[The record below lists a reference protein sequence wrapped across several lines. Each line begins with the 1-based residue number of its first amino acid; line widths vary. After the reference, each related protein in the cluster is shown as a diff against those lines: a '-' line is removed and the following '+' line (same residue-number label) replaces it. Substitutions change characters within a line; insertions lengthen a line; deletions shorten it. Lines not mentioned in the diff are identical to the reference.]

1 MSLLAAHNK
10 TSRDEHTLRVL
21 ESGDS
26 RAGLSRPATH
36 LRLTMAIDEAEEAIS
51 GALRALGGAIPQPAA
66 STLAQMS
73 QGFPQHVHGY
83 IEGACFAY
91 DEHGGLESS
100 GAVDEAA
107 DYGNRL
113 HQDHYQSRLAAMGAA
128 NRSAMLNIAA
138 MMLGRCV
145 DRLDWD
151 DAVEAAAAKR
161 ANPESVVE
169 AAVER
174 GVLAESEDGTLGF
187 GIPSFFTYMR

>member
-113 HQDHYQSRLAAMGAA
+113 RQDHYQSRLAAMGAA

-151 DAVEAAAAKR
+151 IAVPLTSGSRRLGSPR
-161 ANPESVVE
+161 A
-169 AAVER
+169 
-174 GVLAESEDGTLGF
+174 L
-187 GIPSFFTYMR
+187 